1 MFIATQPIFT
11 PMITIYGYELLFRD
25 EIDATCFKGRTSSS
39 ATASVLSNLYEQGIN
54 NIVGG
59 SRAFVNFDYN
69 IILSDAMEL
78 FDPRTLVI
86 EVLETVEVD
95 DILIERLK
103 YLKRKGFMI
112 ALDDFHMDERNY
124 PLLPLVDIIKWDI
137 LATPLNTI
145 LEEITWAIGE
155 NITILAE
162 KVETEL
168 EFIQAKDLGFHL
180 FQGFFFSKPK
190 IVGKPNPVYSKP
202 QYSLILEE
210 LGKEEPSYFEIAKI
224 IGTDVH
230 LAYRLIRVSS
240 YDKEEQMISSISKA
254 LVRMGLTSL
263 KTWINILMLQDLS
276 KGKPLELLRVS
287 LIRSK
292 FSEFIA
298 TQSNYFNDKDEIA
311 MMSLFSMI
319 DVMLDSTMEEAL
331 QGISLTEEIFD
342 ALVYVEGKFKPI
354 CYLVYF
360 YEKADWKR
368 VTEYANLINI
378 NEEELSKGYLES
390 LKWTSKV
397 FESLYG

>member
-210 LGKEEPSYFEIAKI
+210 LGNNW
-224 IGTDVH
+224 D
-230 LAYRLIRVSS
+230 RCSS
-240 YDKEEQMISSISKA
+240 
-254 LVRMGLTSL
+254 SL
-263 KTWINILMLQDLS
+263 S
-276 KGKPLELLRVS
+276 PH
-287 LIRSK
+287 
-292 FSEFIA
+292 
-298 TQSNYFNDKDEIA
+298 QS
-311 MMSLFSMI
+311 
-319 DVMLDSTMEEAL
+319 
-331 QGISLTEEIFD
+331 
-342 ALVYVEGKFKPI
+342 FK
-354 CYLVYF
+354 L
-360 YEKADWKR
+360 
-368 VTEYANLINI
+368 
-378 NEEELSKGYLES
+378 
-390 LKWTSKV
+390 
-397 FESLYG
+397 